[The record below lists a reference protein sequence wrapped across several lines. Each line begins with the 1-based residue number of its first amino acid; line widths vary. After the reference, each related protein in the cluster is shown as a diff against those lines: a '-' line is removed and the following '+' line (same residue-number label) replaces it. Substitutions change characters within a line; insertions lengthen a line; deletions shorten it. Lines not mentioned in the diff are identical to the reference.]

1 MHPVIVKTFGGLS
14 RQYYLRQFVFGL
26 IVPAMI
32 WFFISHAK
40 RPMPFSAASIGIA
53 LMVINSFLYPY
64 SRFVYESIIEFIM
77 GRNVFFVNAI
87 LMLVTKFVTMLLC
100 WYLSLLIAPVG
111 LLYLYL
117 RNGRA
122 DAAA

>member
-1 MHPVIVKTFGGLS
+1 MHPVIVKIFGGLS

-26 IVPAMI
+26 IFPAMI
-32 WFFISHAK
+32 WFFISHAN

-53 LMVINSFLYPY
+53 LMVINSCLYPY

-100 WYLSLLIAPVG
+100 WYLALLIAPVG